1 MLSKILVLYFAITS
15 TIFFDNIACAQLNQ
29 SVTKSALDTS
39 ITRNKEDQNQYF
51 KTGSL
56 IVPGTFMLYVALKP
70 AVSGIRHLDNNIMA
84 SVEKKYSNFHTN
96 AADYIMWT
104 PSASIYALDVFKV
117 KTQHNFR
124 EHIILDAGSI
134 IITGG
139 IGYVMREIARQIKAY
154 NTKGTEFPSGHT
166 ANAFRGAEIVHQELK
181 KSHPVWSYSGYVI
194 AASVGLLRIYD
205 KDHLLTE
212 VLAGASLGILST
224 KLTYWIFDKVKY
236 SKKGKLVNIN

>member
-15 TIFFDNIACAQLNQ
+15 TIFFDNIACAQLNL

-70 AVSGIRHLDNNIMA
+70 AVSGIQYLDNNIMA
-84 SVEKKYSNFHTN
+84 SVEKKYPNFHTN

-124 EHIILDAGSI
+124 EHIILDAGSM

-181 KSHPVWSYSGYVI
+181 KSHPVWSYSAYVI

-212 VLAGASLGILST
+212 VLAGAALGILST